1 MVFEWKPKKEDI
13 SMKKASKIFF
23 GLGVATTLGV
33 ATVAYVIGKERAKT
47 PEDLLESGKE
57 LVRDTKDAIED
68 EVEMSL
74 NNETNEEKNARHL
87 VKSLQ
92 RATKDVGHNV
102 KKGID
107 EVTDEI
113 HAVTD
118 KIIKKN
124 KNEI

>member
-1 MVFEWKPKKEDI
+1 
-13 SMKKASKIFF
+13 MKKASKIFF

-33 ATVAYVIGKERAKT
+33 ATVAYIAGKERAKT

>member
-1 MVFEWKPKKEDI
+1 
-13 SMKKASKIFF
+13 MKKASKIFF